1 MGVPKLPM
9 LDSLPRLGKS
19 SWLLLPPVCG
29 LFPRGSVDALG
40 AVVPRPNSW
49 SSAGGGNAGGG
60 DGENDD
66 FAGVIMVVPVVERDI
81 RELGR
86 NEVSS
91 AVMTKSLGIL
101 TVDLFALCRF
111 AGPVWNDGE
120 AERGRCGGLRALLEL
135 LDRH

>member
-1 MGVPKLPM
+1 MDVPK
-9 LDSLPRLGKS
+9 LPRLGKR

-101 TVDLFALCRF
+101 TVELFALRRF

-120 AERGRCGGLRALLEL
+120 AGLNSGFVCRT
-135 LDRH
+135 DF